1 MVLRFQFYA
10 ITLHKEKKNVLKKET
25 FHRFFDPS
33 SFLAK
38 QQEKAPS
45 AMRFRRQPETFF
57 ISKLKTYIFNLKIY
71 ISILNM
77 YISRLEMQ
85 HIAGKKR
92 FAYLSE
98 RACAFRHKVWSEA
111 CSAIPTPRG
120 TSGGCSSAC
129 PRNGE

>member
-1 MVLRFQFYA
+1 
-10 ITLHKEKKNVLKKET
+10 
-25 FHRFFDPS
+25 
-33 SFLAK
+33 
-38 QQEKAPS
+38 
-45 AMRFRRQPETFF
+45 MRFRRQPETFF

-71 ISILNM
+71 ISSLNI

-92 FAYLSE
+92 FARLPE
-98 RACAFRHKVWSEA
+98 RAYSFRHKVWSEA

-120 TSGGCSSAC
+120 TSGGYSSAC